1 MSTSPVIGG
10 YLHQMINLLGYL
22 QLNDLPP
29 DYETC
34 VMTSTLIE
42 GYLQFYECS
51 SELLKCVQKLKT
63 SGIRSTMSLKMNTA
77 VGSVQLDI
85 IFNNHANIK

>member
-1 MSTSPVIGG
+1 MSGVRMAIKLIYLPIKETCMSTSPVIRG
-10 YLHQMINLLGYL
+10 YLHQMIYLLGYL

-51 SELLKCVQKLKT
+51 SELLKCVQ
-63 SGIRSTMSLKMNTA
+63 N
-77 VGSVQLDI
+77 
-85 IFNNHANIK
+85 